1 MVGIVSSPVR
11 AKRVFTQ
18 PRADQFFLS
27 SLPGLDVDQVVA
39 SLKGKLA
46 VVTGA
51 ASGTGYYVAE
61 QLAVKFQMAVVLVD
75 KDMAKLKEARE
86 LIQVAARDQFMKD
99 DPKLYVV
106 SYIAD
111 DLSLI
116 KAAANDIRAI
126 ARSPQH
132 KSRLQLLIHLA
143 PMEPY
148 AGLTPQGV
156 EHNYSRNFLAPF
168 CFTEHLIGLMKA
180 ASTDKTTPTPRCIFS
195 TAPLA
200 KMPPV
205 NTSNLK
211 GQVTI
216 ASDDDTALSYYA
228 ASQVFLSAVTQ
239 YMARRYGSCGMEIAS
254 IVTER
259 GSSMMYSTNDSSS
272 SLSRLYSYGSALL
285 DYSPSQRAV
294 PFLEAALGVERKS
307 VLEMD
312 LPGPIR
318 VTDAVAKETY
328 FAAKSLTGIRSKLM
342 RSPSEQH

>member
-18 PRADQFFLS
+18 PRADQFVPP
-27 SLPGLDVDQVVA
+27 PGLDADQVVA

-61 QLAVKFQMAVVLVD
+61 QLAIKFQMAVILVD
-75 KDMAKLKEARE
+75 RDMAKLKGARE
-86 LIQVAARDQFMKD
+86 LIQVAARDQFLKD

-106 SYIAD
+106 GYVAD

-126 ARSPQH
+126 ARSPQY

-143 PMEPY
+143 PLETY
-148 AGLTPQGV
+148 KGLTSQGV

-180 ASTDKTTPTPRCIFS
+180 ASTDKSTPMPRCIFS
-195 TAPLA
+195 TAPLSD
-200 KMPPV
+200 MPPV
-205 NTSNLK
+205 NTTNLK
-211 GQVTI
+211 AQVSI
-216 ASDDDTALSYYA
+216 ESDNDTALSYYA

-239 YMARRYGSCGMEIAS
+239 YMAKRYGSCLDIAS

-259 GSSMMYSTNDSSS
+259 GSGSVLSPNESSS

-294 PFLEAALGVERKS
+294 PFLEAALGIESKS

-312 LPGPIR
+312 LPDPIR
-318 VTDAVAKETY
+318 VTDAVAKDTY
-328 FAAKSLTGIRSKLM
+328 FSTKSLTGIRSKLM